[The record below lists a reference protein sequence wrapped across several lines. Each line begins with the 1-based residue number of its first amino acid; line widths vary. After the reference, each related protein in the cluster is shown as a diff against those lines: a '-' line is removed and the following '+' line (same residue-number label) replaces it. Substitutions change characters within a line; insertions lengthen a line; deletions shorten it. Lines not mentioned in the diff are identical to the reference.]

1 MFTSKDCEKVKSILE
16 NSENLFIYA
25 GAGMSADLGIKTYWS
40 GDDSLYGSDMSKYG
54 FTTLE
59 HANASMWRENYAHQ
73 KRYSLDRL
81 EENYKKLSRS
91 SDNIYTSFLKF
102 LQENDRNYSITT
114 SNTDNA
120 FLYYGYSEDSL
131 YEVHGNQRWLQC
143 TEQRH
148 NVFPFN
154 SEFICPTCGALS
166 RPNILMFDDYDFQI
180 DREERQASRFF
191 DQNYAMEDRI
201 ELGSSGVIVEIGVG
215 NTVSKI
221 RNMARK
227 KHKELDIPY
236 IHVNSTEP
244 SELDTEL
251 QSENEIWLT
260 LTANEFS
267 ENFLKI

>member
-1 MFTSKDCEKVKSILE
+1 MIASGEFERVKSILQK
-16 NSENLFIYA
+16 SENVFIYA

-40 GDDSLYGSDMSKYG
+40 GVNSLYGAEVSKYG

-59 HANASMWRENYAHQ
+59 HANASMWRENYSSQ
-73 KRYSLDRL
+73 KLYSLDRL
-81 EENYKKLSRS
+81 EENYKRLSES
-91 SDNIYTSFLKF
+91 SDNIYTSLLKL
-102 LQENDRNYSITT
+102 LQENDKDYSIAT

-120 FLYYGYSEDSL
+120 FLHYGYAEDSI

-143 TEQRH
+143 TQQRH
-148 NVFPFN
+148 NIFHLN
-154 SEFICPTCGALS
+154 SEFSCPLCGAPA
-166 RPNILMFDDYDFQI
+166 RCNILMFDDYDFQI
-180 DREERQASRFF
+180 DREERQLYSYF

-201 ELGSSGVIVEIGVG
+201 EIGSFGVIVEIGVG

-244 SELDTEL
+244 SGLDTEL
-251 QSENEIWLT
+251 QSKNEIWLT